1 MNPGEEPARN
11 QGQNKYHGS
20 TEPEEHL
27 KILRIFARNEFYC
40 WPLPMPQ
47 IQTDIKTAPVL
58 MHQMLAEVLS
68 ESKWEL
74 TAATEGRNTED
85 V

>member
-1 MNPGEEPARN
+1 
-11 QGQNKYHGS
+11 
-20 TEPEEHL
+20 
-27 KILRIFARNEFYC
+27 
-40 WPLPMPQ
+40 MPQ